1 MSAAFIRS
9 VVDRVLFRN
18 YVFTVQAAETGYG
31 PKQYTIIPSFMAP
44 CVKTGEH
51 LVQIGRPWV
60 VPYPDSEDSIVKT
73 AFLAIKQCEEHE
85 LMEFFHYKGQR
96 PFDPHRSLL

>member
-1 MSAAFIRS
+1 MSAAFIRC
-9 VVDRVLFRN
+9 VLDEVMFRN
-18 YVFTVQAAETGYG
+18 YAFTVQAVYAAGG
-31 PKQYTIIPSFMAP
+31 PWQYTITPSFMAA
-44 CVKTGEH
+44 CVKTGER

-60 VPYPDSEDSIVKT
+60 VPYPDSEESIVKT